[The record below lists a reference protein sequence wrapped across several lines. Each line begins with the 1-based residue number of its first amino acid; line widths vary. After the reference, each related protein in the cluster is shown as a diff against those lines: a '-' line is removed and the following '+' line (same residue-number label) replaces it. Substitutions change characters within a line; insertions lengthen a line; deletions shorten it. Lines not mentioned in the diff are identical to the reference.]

1 MGKRS
6 HPRQGSMGFYPRQRA
21 RSIVPHIHSWAD
33 DSSSPKL
40 QGFAGYKAGM
50 THAMVVDYR
59 PTSTTSGQEV
69 RMPCTVIETPPMSVV
84 AVRAY
89 EDTPYGLK
97 TLTEV
102 WADKTDPRLQD
113 RLHTPKKQDSAA
125 KWKLVDEAAAASSG
139 KPSASGL
146 QALAD
151 VRVLAHTTPVLVS
164 GVDSKTP
171 EIMEIRVGGGD
182 IKARLDYAKSILG
195 KSLTVDQALKAGQ
208 MMDTIA
214 VTKGYGFES
223 RVVRFH
229 TKLLSHKNS
238 KHRRMIGTQGPWHPN
253 WVMSTVPNDGQRGF
267 HHRTEYNKRIL
278 KIGAEGAEI
287 TPAGG
292 FPHYGVVR
300 NTYLLVHGSIPGPAK
315 RLIRLRDAVRYTR
328 GIEVQAA
335 DVRYISTSS
344 KQGA

>member
-21 RSIVPHIHSWAD
+21 RSVVPHVKAWAD
-33 DSSSPKL
+33 DESGTPKL

-50 THAMVVDYR
+50 THALVVDYR
-59 PTSTTSGQEV
+59 PASTTSGQEV
-69 RMPCTVIETPPMSVV
+69 RMPCTVIETPPMGIA
-84 AVRAY
+84 AVRLY
-89 EDTPYGLK
+89 ERTPYGLK
-97 TLTEV
+97 TLTEI
-102 WADKTDPRLQD
+102 WADKVDERLDD
-113 RLHTPKKQDSAA
+113 RLHTPKKQDAAA
-125 KWKLVDEAAAASSG
+125 KWKLVEDSVV
-139 KPSASGL
+139 
-146 QALAD
+146 AD
-151 VRVLAHTTPVLVS
+151 VRVLAHTQPVEVT

-171 EIMEIRVGGGD
+171 ELMEIRVGGGD
-182 IKARLDYAKSILG
+182 LKARLEYAKSILG
-195 KSLTVDQALKAGQ
+195 KKLTVADTLKSGQ
-208 MMDTIA
+208 MMDALA

-238 KHRRMIGTQGPWHPN
+238 KHRRMIGTQGSWHPN
-253 WVMSTVPNDGQRGF
+253 WVQSTVPNDGQRGF
-267 HHRTEYNKRIL
+267 HQRTEYNKRIL
-278 KIGAEGAEI
+278 KIGEDGAEV

-300 NTYLLVHGSIPGPAK
+300 NQYLLVHGSIPGPYK

-328 GIEVQAA
+328 GIEVQQA
-335 DVRYISTSS
+335 DIRFVSTAS

>member
-6 HPRQGSMGFYPRQRA
+6 HPRQGSMGFYPRIRA
-21 RSIVPHIHSWAD
+21 RSVVPHIHAWAAD
-33 DSSSPKL
+33 TSQPKL
-40 QGFAGYKAGM
+40 QGFAAYKAGM
-50 THAMVVDYR
+50 THALVVDYR
-59 PTSTTSGQEV
+59 PASTTSGQEV
-69 RMPCTVIETPPMSVV
+69 RMPVTVLETPPMAIV
-84 AVRAY
+84 AVRVY
-89 EDTPYGLK
+89 ESTPYGIK

-102 WADKTDPRLQD
+102 WADKLDERLAG
-113 RLHTPKKQDSAA
+113 RMPLPKKQDAAA
-125 KWKLVDEAAAASSG
+125 KWKLAGEA
-139 KPSASGL
+139 K
-146 QALAD
+146 LAD
-151 VRVLAHTTPVLVS
+151 VRVLAHTNPASVS

-171 EIMEIRVGGGD
+171 EVMEIRVGGGD

-195 KSLTVDQALKAGQ
+195 KTLTVDQALKSGQ

-238 KHRRMIGTQGPWHPN
+238 KHRRMIGTQGSWHPN
-253 WVMSTVPNDGQRGF
+253 WVQHTVPNDGQRGF
-267 HHRTEYNKRIL
+267 HQRTEYNKRIL
-278 KIGAEGAEI
+278 KIGTDGAEV
-287 TPAGG
+287 TPQGG

-328 GIEVQAA
+328 GIEVQQA
-335 DVRYISTSS
+335 DVRFISLQS

>member
-21 RSIVPHIHSWAD
+21 RSVVPHTKSWAAD
-33 DSSSPKL
+33 EGKEPKL

-50 THAMVVDYR
+50 THAVVVDYR
-59 PTSTTSGQEV
+59 PESTTAGQEV
-69 RMPCTVIETPPMSVV
+69 RMPVTVIETPPMAVV
-84 AVRAY
+84 AVRLY
-89 EDTPYGLK
+89 ERTPYGLK

-102 WADKTDPRLQD
+102 WADKHDERLDD
-113 RLHTPKKQDSAA
+113 RLHTPKKQDAAA
-125 KWKLVDEAAAASSG
+125 KWKLADAATI
-139 KPSASGL
+139 
-146 QALAD
+146 AD
-151 VRVLAHTTPVLVS
+151 VRVLAHTNPASVS

-182 IKARLDYAKSILG
+182 LKARLAYARSILG
-195 KSLTVDQALKAGQ
+195 KTLTVADALKSGQ
-208 MMDTIA
+208 MMDTQA
-214 VTKGYGFES
+214 VTKGHGFES

-238 KHRRMIGTQGPWHPN
+238 KHRRMIGTQGAWHPN
-253 WVMSTVPNDGQRGF
+253 WVQSTVPNDGQRGM
-267 HHRTEYNKRIL
+267 HHRTEYNKRVL
-278 KIGAEGAEI
+278 KIGENGAEV

-300 NTYLLVHGSIPGPAK
+300 NQYLLVHGSIPGPAK
-315 RLIRLRDAVRYTR
+315 RLIRLRDAVRYNR
-328 GIEVQAA
+328 ELEVVTA
-335 DVRYISTSS
+335 DVRYVSTES